1 MEDRVRDIR
10 NLHDKMVSKRRFY
23 EPMWQEISER
33 MGNDAGFTVKYTEG
47 AKRTQKMFDS
57 TAPLALSKYGAAIA
71 SMITPRTQRWHGLRH
86 RDPDINKRQDVTEY
100 YDEVTDILFSARYAP
115 TANFDNQTNECYLQD
130 GMFGNMALYTD
141 DLLGQGMRY
150 RSIHLS
156 EIYFAENFQGIVDMT
171 HRPFKYTARQAVQA
185 FQRDGMLPEC
195 VMKAYSKDPMQ
206 EFSFLHCAYP
216 NEDYGNRYLSEKYKS
231 WRFNSYYV
239 CMDEWKIVR
248 ESGYKRYPYAISR
261 NLTLPG
267 EVYGRGPASLVLPDI
282 KQLNEFEKTMLKQGQ
297 LAVDPPI
304 LLLEDGALT
313 GFNMSP
319 GAMIYGGLDT
329 DGTDMA
335 KPFLTNAKLSVGFDM
350 LEAKRKVINDA
361 FLVTLFQILVDT
373 PQMTAYEAMLRAQEK
388 GQLLAPTGSRKQSEF
403 LGTIIPR
410 ELEILEAA
418 GELPE
423 PPPILRGDDGL
434 LYDVEYVSPLNL
446 AQMAEEGIA
455 ISNTLQV
462 VPSIEAVDPGATKA
476 VFGGKGSS
484 LIRQLAK
491 INGMKMSL
499 LNSEDDEK
507 AVREADAQANAVR
520 EMVSAAPLAGKAAK
534 DFAQSQALAAAAP
547 TQIAPV
553 TLPQ

>member
-1 MEDRVRDIR
+1 MEQRVTDAR
-10 NLHDKMVSKRRFY
+10 NLHDKMVSKRRIY

-33 MGNDAGFTVKYTEG
+33 MGNDAGFTVKYSPG
-47 AKRTQKMFDS
+47 MKRTQKMFDS
-57 TAPLALSKYGAAIA
+57 TAPLALTKYGAAIA
-71 SMITPRTQRWHGLRH
+71 SMITPRTQRWHTLRH

-100 YDEVTDILFSARYAP
+100 YDTVTDILFAARYAP
-115 TANFDNQTNECYLQD
+115 MANFDAQANECYLQD
-130 GMFGNMALYTD
+130 GMFGNMTMYID
-141 DLLGQGMRY
+141 DLLGRGIGY

-156 EIYFAENFQGIVDMT
+156 EIYYENNFQGFTDLH

-185 FQRDGMLPEC
+185 FAKDGKLPEII
-195 VMKAYSKDPMQ
+195 MKAYSKDPLQ
-206 EFSFLHCAYP
+206 EFNFLHCAYP
-216 NEDYGNRYLSEKYKS
+216 NYDYEPRKGSNQY
-231 WRFNSYYV
+231 RFNSYYI
-239 CMDEWKIVR
+239 CMDTWTMVR
-248 ESGYKRYPYAISR
+248 ESGWKRQPYASSR

-267 EVYGRGPASLVLPDI
+267 ENYGRGPASLVLPDI

-304 LLLEDGALT
+304 LLAEDGSLT
-313 GFNMSP
+313 DLAP
-319 GAMIYGGLDT
+319 GAFIYGGIDS
-329 DGTDMA
+329 DGTEMV
-335 KPFLTNAKLSVGFDM
+335 KPYLTRAQLSVGFDM
-350 LEAKRKVINDA
+350 LEAKRKVVNDA

-410 ELEILEAA
+410 ELEILEMA

-423 PPPILRGDDGL
+423 PPPILQGYDGL
-434 LYDVEYVSPLNL
+434 LFDVEYVSPLNL

-462 VPSIEAVDPGATKA
+462 VPSIEAADPGSTRA
-476 VFGGKGSS
+476 VFGGKGAD
-484 LIRQLAK
+484 LIRQMAK
-491 INGMKMSL
+491 INGMKISL
-499 LNSEDDEK
+499 LNTDEDTK
-507 AVREADAQANAVR
+507 NLQAQDAQAGQLR
-520 EMVSAAPLAGKAAK
+520 EAIAAAPLAGKASK
-534 DFAQSQALAAAAP
+534 DFAQAQALAAAAP

>member
-1 MEDRVRDIR
+1 MEQRVADVR

-33 MGNDAGFTVKYTEG
+33 MGNDAGFTVQYQPG
-47 AKRTQKMFDS
+47 GKRTQKMFDS
-57 TAPLALSKYGAAIA
+57 TAPLALTKYGAAIA

-100 YDEVTDILFSARYAP
+100 YDTVTDILFAARYAP

-130 GMFGNMALYTD
+130 GQFGNMALYTD
-141 DLLGQGMRY
+141 DLLGRGIRY
-150 RSIHLS
+150 RSIHLR
-156 EIYFAENFQGIVDMT
+156 ELFFEENFQGMADMI

-185 FQRDGMLPEC
+185 FEKDGMLPEII
-195 VMKAYSKDPMQ
+195 MKAYSKDPMQ
-206 EFSFLHCAYP
+206 EFNFLHCSYP
-216 NEDYGNRYLSEKYKS
+216 NEDYNPRKGSNQY
-231 WRFNSYYV
+231 RFTSYYV
-239 CMDEWKIVR
+239 CMDTWTMVR
-248 ESGYKRYPYAISR
+248 EGGWKRQPYAISR

-267 EVYGRGPASLVLPDI
+267 ETYGRGPASLVLPDI

-304 LLLEDGALT
+304 LLAEDGSLT
-313 GFNMSP
+313 DLAP
-319 GAMIYGGLDT
+319 GAFIYGGIDA
-329 DGTDMA
+329 DGNDMV
-335 KPFLTNAKLSVGFDM
+335 KPYLTNAKLSVGFDM

-418 GELPE
+418 GELPP
-423 PPPILRGDDGL
+423 PPPILQGEDGML
-434 LYDVEYVSPLNL
+434 FDVEYVSPLNL

-462 VPSIEAVDPGATKA
+462 IPSIEAADPGSTRA
-476 VFGGKGSS
+476 VFGGKGPEI
-484 LIRQLAK
+484 IRTLAK
-491 INGMKMSL
+491 INGMKVGL
-499 LNSEDDEK
+499 LNSDEDTK
-507 AVREADAQANAVR
+507 NLQAQDAQANQLR
-520 EMVSAAPLAGKAAK
+520 EAIAAAPLAGKASK
-534 DFAQSQALAAAAP
+534 DFAQAQALAAASP